1 MNEAT
6 ILENTIKAWLAK
18 PNQMNALGALA
29 ECESLSQELKE
40 MLRSTPAAGRQ
51 LGPLNAELHRAQRHL
66 TQAKDISWLPIGN
79 GHLAIGHRPGTEL
92 LQGIRVVGGTHVLTL
107 LSEGEEASA
116 VGRDAE
122 RCNLSWLWF
131 PMKSAHPPTEDRAAE
146 LQTLFVVAAEALKGG
161 AGIYLHCSA
170 GIHRT
175 GMVAYAFLRY
185 FGCDAGEA
193 WSKLANLRSVTQSQ
207 VGEHRIAWA
216 DGFGEA
222 CALAE
227 SQTVYPIPGQQV

>member
-1 MNEAT
+1 MNEVT
-6 ILENTIKAWLAK
+6 VIENKIKAWLAK
-18 PNQMNALGALA
+18 PNQMNALRALD
-29 ECESLSQELKE
+29 ECERLGKELKE
-40 MLRSTPAAGRQ
+40 ALRSMPTAGRQ
-51 LGPLNAELHRAQRHL
+51 LGPLTGELHRAQRHL
-66 TQAKDISWLPIGN
+66 IQAKDIEWVPLGS

-92 LQGIRVVGGTHVLTL
+92 LQGIRVVGGTHILTL
-107 LSEGEEASA
+107 LSENEGAPA

-131 PMKSAHPPTEDRAAE
+131 PMKSAQPPTEDQAVE
-146 LQTLFVVAAEALKGG
+146 LQAMFVTAAEALKGG

-175 GMVAYAFLRY
+175 GMIAYAFLRY
-185 FGCDAGEA
+185 LGCDASEA

-222 CALAE
+222 FALSNAVTTGVIAE
-227 SQTVYPIPGQQV
+227 